1 MRRMGFASGWTTAAV
16 LLLASE
22 TLRASPV
29 SDFQA
34 RFAQTVWSAQQTEA
48 ILRTLPQSA
57 TSVSTPEGL
66 ASYLALLSENVAA
79 LTGAA
84 SRAATD
90 EQRKA
95 VAEGI
100 GAVATA
106 LHDQS
111 ALAGNRGLL
120 GAVATLAD
128 LEESCRAAVSQLSAA
143 GKPASKR

>member
-1 MRRMGFASGWTTAAV
+1 MRRTRHASLWSALAMA
-16 LLLASE
+16 LLADGA
-22 TLRASPV
+22 LRASPV

-57 TSVSTPEGL
+57 MSVSTPEGL

-100 GAVATA
+100 GVVATA

-128 LEESCRAAVSQLSAA
+128 LEESCRGAVSQLAA
-143 GKPASKR
+143 AAKPASKR